1 MPATPTLEHEQA
13 LWADASL
20 VIGMDEVGRG
30 ALAGP
35 VSVGALALRHDCGDW
50 PEHLRDSK
58 TMTPL
63 RRAATAP
70 LVREWGA
77 SAVGHAS
84 NEEIDR
90 LGIQVALG
98 LAGRRALL
106 ALHAAGLDVA
116 SAAILLDGIHDWL
129 APALR
134 RPIRTT
140 LRAKADRDCASVSG
154 AALVA
159 KVERD
164 GRMVEAD
171 AVHPGYSWA
180 SNKGYG
186 SATHLAAIAELGP
199 SLLHRRTWLH
209 SIVQPAAEA
218 EPEAAAS
225 PAAGAEPAPTGRAAA
240 VVPTHPPA

>member
-1 MPATPTLEHEQA
+1 MPATPTLEVERS
-13 LWADASL
+13 LWARTPL

-35 VSVGALALRHDCGDW
+35 VSVGALALHPECGDW

-58 TMTPL
+58 TMTEL
-63 RRAATAP
+63 RRTATAP
-70 LVREWGA
+70 LVREWGVG
-77 SAVGHAS
+77 AVGHAT
-84 NEEIDR
+84 NDEIDS

-98 LAGRRALL
+98 LAGRRALVG
-106 ALHAAGLDVA
+106 LHAAGIDVP
-116 SAAILLDGIHDWL
+116 AATILLDGTHDWL

-134 RPIRTT
+134 RPVRTV

-164 GRMVEAD
+164 GRMIEWD
-171 AVHPGYSWA
+171 DVHPGYGWT

-186 SATHLAAIAELGP
+186 SSTHMAAIAELGP
-199 SLLHRRTWLH
+199 SALHRRSWLH
-209 SIVQPAAEA
+209 
-218 EPEAAAS
+218 
-225 PAAGAEPAPTGRAAA
+225 
-240 VVPTHPPA
+240 

>member
-35 VSVGALALRHDCGDW
+35 VSVGALALAADCGAW

-63 RRAATAP
+63 RRASTAP
-70 LVREWGA
+70 LVREWGV

-84 NEEIDR
+84 NDEIDR

-98 LAGRRALL
+98 LAGRRALV
-106 ALHAAGLDVA
+106 ALHAIGIDVPA
-116 SAAILLDGIHDWL
+116 AAILLDGTHDWL

-134 RPIRTT
+134 APLRTT

-159 KVERD
+159 KVDRD
-164 GRMVEAD
+164 ERMVGAD
-171 AVHPGYSWA
+171 TVHPGYGWA

-186 SATHLAAIAELGP
+186 SAAHMAAIVELGP
-199 SLLHRRTWLH
+199 SALHRRTWLRET
-209 SIVQPAAEA
+209 VQ
-218 EPEAAAS
+218 
-225 PAAGAEPAPTGRAAA
+225 T
-240 VVPTHPPA
+240 

>member
-1 MPATPTLEHEQA
+1 MPVTPTLVVEQS
-13 LWADASL
+13 LWADARV

-35 VSVGALALRHDCGDW
+35 VSVGALALSDDCGEW

-58 TMTPL
+58 TMTEL
-63 RRAATAP
+63 RRTATAP
-70 LVREWGA
+70 LVRAWGV

-84 NEEIDR
+84 NDEIDR
-90 LGIQVALG
+90 LGIQIALG
-98 LAGRRALL
+98 LAGRRALVG
-106 ALHAAGLDVA
+106 LHAAGIDVPT
-116 SAAILLDGIHDWL
+116 AAILLDGTHDWL

-134 RPIRTT
+134 APVRTV

-164 GRMVEAD
+164 GRMVEAEL
-171 AVHPGYSWA
+171 VHPGYGWA

-186 SATHLAAIAELGP
+186 SAAHMAAIAELGP
-199 SLLHRRTWLH
+199 TVLHRRTWLR
-209 SIVQPAAEA
+209 EA
-218 EPEAAAS
+218 PQL
-225 PAAGAEPAPTGRAAA
+225 
-240 VVPTHPPA
+240 

>member
-1 MPATPTLEHEQA
+1 MAVSPKLEVEQG
-13 LWADASL
+13 LWAHAPC

-35 VSVGALALRHDCGDW
+35 VSVGALALGADCGPW

-70 LVREWGA
+70 HVRAWGV

-90 LGIQVALG
+90 LGLTVALG
-98 LAGRRALL
+98 LAGRRALVG
-106 ALHAAGLDVA
+106 LHAAGIDVP
-116 SAAILLDGIHDWL
+116 SSAILLDGTFDWL

-134 RPIRTT
+134 APLRTT

-164 GRMVEAD
+164 DRMVEAD
-171 AVHPGYSWA
+171 AQHPGYGWA

-186 SATHLAAIAELGP
+186 SAAHMSAIATLGP
-199 SLLHRRTWLH
+199 SALHRQTWLH
-209 SIVQPAAEA
+209 
-218 EPEAAAS
+218 
-225 PAAGAEPAPTGRAAA
+225 
-240 VVPTHPPA
+240 

>member
-1 MPATPTLEHEQA
+1 MMVVPTLEVERE
-13 LWADASL
+13 LWADAPL

-35 VSVGALALRHDCGDW
+35 VSVGALALGADCAPV

-58 TMTPL
+58 TMTVL
-63 RRAATAP
+63 RRGSTAP
-70 LVREWGA
+70 LVRSWGV

-84 NEEIDR
+84 NDEIDR
-90 LGIQVALG
+90 YGVQVALG
-98 LAGRRALL
+98 LAGRRALV
-106 ALHAAGLDVA
+106 ALHALGVRVP
-116 SAAILLDGIHDWL
+116 SAAVLLDGTHDWL

-134 RPIRTT
+134 TPIRTV

-164 GRMVEAD
+164 ERMVEAGL
-171 AVHPGYSWA
+171 VHQGYGWQ

-186 SATHLAAIAELGP
+186 SAEHLAAIAHLGP
-199 SLLHRRTWLH
+199 TALHRRTWLH
-209 SIVQPAAEA
+209 
-218 EPEAAAS
+218 
-225 PAAGAEPAPTGRAAA
+225 G
-240 VVPTHPPA
+240 

>member
-1 MPATPTLEHEQA
+1 MPVTPTLELERH

-35 VSVGALALRHDCGDW
+35 VSVGALALRADCGAW

-58 TMTPL
+58 TMTP
-63 RRAATAP
+63 RRRTATEP
-70 LVREWGA
+70 LVRAWGV

-84 NEEIDR
+84 NDEIDR

-98 LAGRRALL
+98 IAGRRALVG
-106 ALHAAGLDVA
+106 LHTAGIEVPAAV
-116 SAAILLDGIHDWL
+116 ILLDGTHDWL

-134 RPIRTT
+134 APIRTT

-164 GRMVEAD
+164 GWMVEAD
-171 AVHPGYSWA
+171 TAHPGYGWA

-186 SATHLAAIAELGP
+186 SATHMTAIAELGP
-199 SLLHRRTWLH
+199 TMLHRRTWLR
-209 SIVQPAAEA
+209 
-218 EPEAAAS
+218 
-225 PAAGAEPAPTGRAAA
+225 EPAQT
-240 VVPTHPPA
+240 

>member
-1 MPATPTLEHEQA
+1 MPELPTLEVERD
-13 LWADASL
+13 LWARTPL

-35 VSVGALALRHDCGDW
+35 VSVGALALRPDCGEW

-58 TMTPL
+58 TMTEP
-63 RRAATAP
+63 RRVATAP
-70 LVREWGA
+70 LVRSWGV
-77 SAVGHAS
+77 SAVGHAT
-84 NEEIDR
+84 NDEIDA

-98 LAGRRALL
+98 LAGRRALVG
-106 ALHAAGLDVA
+106 LHEAGVDVPA
-116 SAAILLDGIHDWL
+116 AAILLDGIHDWL

-134 RPIRTT
+134 RPVRTV

-164 GRMVEAD
+164 SRMIEWD
-171 AVHPGYSWA
+171 GVHPGYGWT

-199 SLLHRRTWLH
+199 SVLHRRSWLH
-209 SIVQPAAEA
+209 
-218 EPEAAAS
+218 
-225 PAAGAEPAPTGRAAA
+225 
-240 VVPTHPPA
+240 

>member
-1 MPATPTLEHEQA
+1 MAALPRLEVEQG
-13 LWADASL
+13 LWADADV

-35 VSVGALALRHDCGDW
+35 VSVGALAIGADCGAW

-63 RRAATAP
+63 RRASTAP
-70 LVREWGA
+70 LVREWGV
-77 SAVGHAS
+77 SAVGHAT
-84 NEEIDR
+84 NDEIDR
-90 LGIQVALG
+90 FGIMVALG
-98 LAGRRALL
+98 LAGRRALVG
-106 ALHAAGLDVA
+106 LHRAGIDVPA
-116 SAAILLDGIHDWL
+116 AAILLDGTFDWL

-134 RPIRTT
+134 APLRTT

-164 GRMVEAD
+164 DRMVEAD
-171 AVHPGYSWA
+171 VVHPGYSWA

-186 SATHLAAIAELGP
+186 SAEHMAAIAELGP
-199 SLLHRRTWLH
+199 SLLHRRSWL
-209 SIVQPAAEA
+209 
-218 EPEAAAS
+218 
-225 PAAGAEPAPTGRAAA
+225 R
-240 VVPTHPPA
+240 

>member
-1 MPATPTLEHEQA
+1 MPVTPTLEVEQE
-13 LWADASL
+13 LWSDASL

-35 VSVGALALRHDCGDW
+35 VSVGALALASDCGAW

-70 LVREWGA
+70 LVRSWGV
-77 SAVGHAS
+77 SAVGHAT
-84 NEEIDR
+84 NDEIDR
-90 LGIQVALG
+90 LGIQVSLG
-98 LAGRRALL
+98 LAGRRALVG
-106 ALHAAGLDVA
+106 LHAAGIDVP
-116 SAAILLDGIHDWL
+116 AATILLDGTHDWL

-134 RPIRTT
+134 APVRTR

-171 AVHPGYSWA
+171 AVHAGYGWA

-186 SATHLAAIAELGP
+186 SAEHLAAIAELGP
-199 SLLHRRTWLH
+199 SALHRHTWLH
-209 SIVQPAAEA
+209 
-218 EPEAAAS
+218 
-225 PAAGAEPAPTGRAAA
+225 
-240 VVPTHPPA
+240 

>member
-1 MPATPTLEHEQA
+1 MEELTISPTRPATA
-13 LWADASL
+13 
-20 VIGMDEVGRG
+20 
-30 ALAGP
+30 
-35 VSVGALALRHDCGDW
+35 
-50 PEHLRDSK
+50 
-58 TMTPL
+58 
-63 RRAATAP
+63 
-70 LVREWGA
+70 
-77 SAVGHAS
+77 
-84 NEEIDR
+84 
-90 LGIQVALG
+90 
-98 LAGRRALL
+98 
-106 ALHAAGLDVA
+106 
-116 SAAILLDGIHDWL
+116 
-129 APALR
+129 
-134 RPIRTT
+134 IRTT

-225 PAAGAEPAPTGRAAA
+225 PAAGAEPVPTGRAAA

>member
-1 MPATPTLEHEQA
+1 MPATPTLEVEQA
-13 LWADASL
+13 LWADASQ

-35 VSVGALALRHDCGDW
+35 VSVGALALRTGCGAW

-63 RRAATAP
+63 RRASTAP
-70 LVREWGA
+70 LVREWGV

-84 NEEIDR
+84 NDEIDR
-90 LGIQVALG
+90 FGITVALG
-98 LAGRRALL
+98 LAGRRALV
-106 ALHAAGLDVA
+106 ALHAAGIDVLG
-116 SAAILLDGIHDWL
+116 SAILLDGTFDWL

-134 RPIRTT
+134 APVRTV

-171 AVHPGYSWA
+171 EVHAGYGWA

-186 SATHLAAIAELGP
+186 SAAHMAAISELGP
-199 SLLHRRTWLH
+199 TPLHRRTWL
-209 SIVQPAAEA
+209 
-218 EPEAAAS
+218 
-225 PAAGAEPAPTGRAAA
+225 RAA
-240 VVPTHPPA
+240 

>member
-1 MPATPTLEHEQA
+1 MPTLPKLEVEQA
-13 LWADASL
+13 LWAEVAC

-35 VSVGALALRHDCGDW
+35 VSVGALALDADCGPW

-70 LVREWGA
+70 QVREWGV

-84 NEEIDR
+84 NEEIDT
-90 LGIQVALG
+90 LGLTVALG
-98 LAGRRALL
+98 LAGRRALVG
-106 ALHAAGLDVA
+106 LHAAGVDVPA
-116 SAAILLDGIHDWL
+116 AAILLDGTFDWL

-134 RPIRTT
+134 APLRTT

-164 GRMVEAD
+164 ERMVEAD
-171 AVHPGYSWA
+171 ERHPGYGWA

-186 SATHLAAIAELGP
+186 SAAHMSAIATLGP
-199 SLLHRRTWLH
+199 SVLHRRTWLH
-209 SIVQPAAEA
+209 
-218 EPEAAAS
+218 
-225 PAAGAEPAPTGRAAA
+225 
-240 VVPTHPPA
+240 

>member
-1 MPATPTLEHEQA
+1 MPTAPTLELERE

-35 VSVGALALRHDCGDW
+35 VSVGALALERGCGPA

-58 TMTPL
+58 TMTVL

-70 LVREWGA
+70 LVRAWGI

-84 NEEIDR
+84 NEEIDA

-98 LAGRRALL
+98 LAGRRALV
-106 ALHAAGLDVA
+106 ALHALGIDVPR
-116 SAAILLDGIHDWL
+116 AAILLDGTHDWL

-134 RPIRTT
+134 SPVRAI

-171 AVHPGYSWA
+171 ASHPGYGWA

-186 SATHLAAIAELGP
+186 SAAHLSAIAELGP
-199 SLLHRRTWLH
+199 SILHRTSWL
-209 SIVQPAAEA
+209 
-218 EPEAAAS
+218 
-225 PAAGAEPAPTGRAAA
+225 R
-240 VVPTHPPA
+240 

>member
-1 MPATPTLEHEQA
+1 MPATPTLEVERA
-13 LWADASL
+13 LWADAPH

-35 VSVGALALRHDCGDW
+35 VSVGALALRTDCGAW

-63 RRAATAP
+63 RRASTAP
-70 LVREWGA
+70 LVREWGV

-84 NEEIDR
+84 NDEIDR
-90 LGIQVALG
+90 FGIMVALG
-98 LAGRRALL
+98 LAGRRALVG
-106 ALHAAGLDVA
+106 LHAAGIDVPT
-116 SAAILLDGIHDWL
+116 SAILLDGTFDWL

-134 RPIRTT
+134 TPVRTV

-171 AVHPGYSWA
+171 GVHAGYGWA

-186 SATHLAAIAELGP
+186 SAAHMSAISELGP
-199 SLLHRRTWLH
+199 TPLHRRTWLH
-209 SIVQPAAEA
+209 AA
-218 EPEAAAS
+218 
-225 PAAGAEPAPTGRAAA
+225 
-240 VVPTHPPA
+240 

>member
-1 MPATPTLEHEQA
+1 MVAVPTLEAEQA
-13 LWADASL
+13 LWADASH

-35 VSVGALALRHDCGDW
+35 VSVGALALRADCGAQ

-58 TMTPL
+58 TMTAL
-63 RRAATAP
+63 RRTATAP
-70 LVREWGA
+70 LVREWGV

-84 NEEIDR
+84 NDEIDR
-90 LGIQVALG
+90 YGIQVALG
-98 LAGRRALL
+98 LAGRRALV
-106 ALHAAGLDVA
+106 ALHAAGIDVPR
-116 SAAILLDGIHDWL
+116 SAILLDGTHDWL

-134 RPIRTT
+134 APVRTI

-164 GRMVEAD
+164 ARMVAAD
-171 AVHPGYSWA
+171 GDHPGYAWH

-186 SATHLAAIAELGP
+186 SAAHLAAIAELGP
-199 SLLHRRTWLH
+199 TALHRRTWL
-209 SIVQPAAEA
+209 
-218 EPEAAAS
+218 
-225 PAAGAEPAPTGRAAA
+225 R
-240 VVPTHPPA
+240 

>member
-1 MPATPTLEHEQA
+1 MPIVPTLDLERS

-20 VIGMDEVGRG
+20 VVGMDEVGRG

-35 VSVGALALRHDCGDW
+35 VSVGALALGPDCGAA

-58 TMTPL
+58 TMTVL
-63 RRAATAP
+63 RRASTAP
-70 LVREWGA
+70 LVREWGI

-84 NEEIDR
+84 NEEID
-90 LGIQVALG
+90 LHGIQVALG
-98 LAGRRALL
+98 LAGRRALV
-106 ALHAAGLDVA
+106 ALHEAGVDVPG
-116 SAAILLDGIHDWL
+116 AAILLDGTHDWL

-134 RPIRTT
+134 TPLRTV

-164 GRMVEAD
+164 GLMVAAD
-171 AVHPGYSWA
+171 ETHPGYAWA

-186 SATHLAAIAELGP
+186 SAAHLAAIAALGP
-199 SLLHRRTWLH
+199 SPLHRRTWLH
-209 SIVQPAAEA
+209 G
-218 EPEAAAS
+218 
-225 PAAGAEPAPTGRAAA
+225 AAGSAQ
-240 VVPTHPPA
+240 

>member
-1 MPATPTLEHEQA
+1 MTVVSPTLDHERE
-13 LWADASL
+13 LWAEAPV

-35 VSVGALALRHDCGDW
+35 VSVGALALRDGCGPH

-58 TMTPL
+58 AMTAL
-63 RRAATAP
+63 RRTATAP
-70 LVREWGA
+70 LVREWGV

-84 NEEIDR
+84 NDEIDR
-90 LGIQVALG
+90 FGIQVALG
-98 LAGRRALL
+98 LAGRRALV
-106 ALHAAGLDVA
+106 ALHALGVHVP
-116 SAAILLDGIHDWL
+116 SAAILLDGTHDWL

-134 RPIRTT
+134 VPVRTV

-164 GRMVEAD
+164 ERMVEAD
-171 AVHPGYSWA
+171 AVHAGYAWA

-186 SATHLAAIAELGP
+186 SAEHLAAIAELGP
-199 SLLHRRTWLH
+199 TALHRRTWLR
-209 SIVQPAAEA
+209 SLQRPTADASMPAATGLV
-218 EPEAAAS
+218 
-225 PAAGAEPAPTGRAAA
+225 PAAG
-240 VVPTHPPA
+240 

>member
-1 MPATPTLEHEQA
+1 MAVSPTLEVEQE
-13 LWADASL
+13 LWTDAST

-35 VSVGALALRHDCGDW
+35 VSVGALALRRGCGEW

-63 RRAATAP
+63 RRTATAP
-70 LVREWGA
+70 LVREWGV

-84 NEEIDR
+84 NAEIDR
-90 LGIQVALG
+90 FGIQIALG
-98 LAGRRALL
+98 LAGRRALV
-106 ALHAAGLDVA
+106 ALHAIGIDVRG
-116 SAAILLDGIHDWL
+116 AAILLDGTHDWL

-134 RPIRTT
+134 APVRTM

-164 GRMVEAD
+164 GHMVEAHD
-171 AVHPGYSWA
+171 DHPGYEWA

-186 SATHLAAIAELGP
+186 SAAHLSAIAELGP
-199 SLLHRRTWLH
+199 SALHRRTWLH
-209 SIVQPAAEA
+209 
-218 EPEAAAS
+218 
-225 PAAGAEPAPTGRAAA
+225 GA
-240 VVPTHPPA
+240 VPPA

>member
-1 MPATPTLEHEQA
+1 MAAVPTLEIERG

-35 VSVGALALRHDCGDW
+35 VSVGA
-50 PEHLRDSK
+50 
-58 TMTPL
+58 
-63 RRAATAP
+63 
-70 LVREWGA
+70 
-77 SAVGHAS
+77 
-84 NEEIDR
+84 
-90 LGIQVALG
+90 
-98 LAGRRALL
+98 L

-140 LRAKADRDCASVSG
+140 LRATADRDCASVSG

-209 SIVQPAAEA
+209 SILQPAAEA
-218 EPEAAAS
+218 EPV
-225 PAAGAEPAPTGRAAA
+225 PTGRAAA

>member
-1 MPATPTLEHEQA
+1 MPALPTLEVERT
-13 LWADASL
+13 LWTETPL

-35 VSVGALALRHDCGDW
+35 VSVGALALQADCGDW

-58 TMTPL
+58 TMTEP

-70 LVREWGA
+70 LVRTWGV
-77 SAVGHAS
+77 SAVGHAT
-84 NEEIDR
+84 NDEIDE

-98 LAGRRALL
+98 LAGRRALV
-106 ALHAAGLDVA
+106 ALHEAGVDVPA
-116 SAAILLDGIHDWL
+116 AAILLDGIHDWL

-134 RPIRTT
+134 RPVRTI

-164 GRMVEAD
+164 GRMIEWD
-171 AVHPGYSWA
+171 DVHPGYGWV

-186 SATHLAAIAELGP
+186 SAAHMAAIAELGP
-199 SLLHRRTWLH
+199 SALHRRSWLH
-209 SIVQPAAEA
+209 APGAAPVEA
-218 EPEAAAS
+218 
-225 PAAGAEPAPTGRAAA
+225 
-240 VVPTHPPA
+240 

>member
-1 MPATPTLEHEQA
+1 MPVLPTLEVERG
-13 LWADASL
+13 LWADASI

-35 VSVGALALRHDCGDW
+35 VSVGALALVADCGEW
-50 PEHLRDSK
+50 PQHLRDSK

-63 RRAATAP
+63 RRTATAP
-70 LVREWGA
+70 LVREWGV

-84 NEEIDR
+84 NDEIDS

-98 LAGRRALL
+98 LAGRRALVG
-106 ALHAAGLDVA
+106 LHEAGVDVPA
-116 SAAILLDGIHDWL
+116 AAILLDGIHDWL

-134 RPIRTT
+134 RPVRTV

-164 GRMVEAD
+164 AHMVEVD
-171 AVHPGYSWA
+171 AGHPGYGWA

-186 SATHLAAIAELGP
+186 SAAHLAAIVELGP
-199 SLLHRRTWLH
+199 TALHRHTWLH
-209 SIVQPAAEA
+209 GIVP
-218 EPEAAAS
+218 
-225 PAAGAEPAPTGRAAA
+225 AGAIG
-240 VVPTHPPA
+240 

>member
-1 MPATPTLEHEQA
+1 MPATPTLDHEQT
-13 LWADASL
+13 LWADAPC

-35 VSVGALALRHDCGDW
+35 VSVGALALAADCGEW
-50 PEHLRDSK
+50 PQHLRDSK

-63 RRAATAP
+63 RRASTAP
-70 LVREWGA
+70 LVREWGV

-84 NEEIDR
+84 NDEIDT
-90 LGIQVALG
+90 LGLTVALG
-98 LAGRRALL
+98 LAGRRALVG
-106 ALHAAGLDVA
+106 LHTAGVDVRA
-116 SAAILLDGIHDWL
+116 AAILLDGTFDWL

-134 RPIRTT
+134 APVRTT

-164 GRMVEAD
+164 EQMVEAD
-171 AVHPGYSWA
+171 AQHPGYGWA

-186 SATHLAAIAELGP
+186 SAAHMAAIAALGATA
-199 SLLHRRTWLH
+199 LHRRTWL
-209 SIVQPAAEA
+209 
-218 EPEAAAS
+218 
-225 PAAGAEPAPTGRAAA
+225 R
-240 VVPTHPPA
+240 

>member
-1 MPATPTLEHEQA
+1 MPVLPTLDVERE
-13 LWADASL
+13 LWADAGL

-35 VSVGALALRHDCGDW
+35 VSVGALALGSGCGAW

-63 RRAATAP
+63 RRASTAP
-70 LVREWGA
+70 RVREWGV

-90 LGIQVALG
+90 LGIMVALG
-98 LAGRRALL
+98 LAGRRALVG
-106 ALHAAGLDVA
+106 LHAAGIDVP
-116 SAAILLDGIHDWL
+116 AAVILLDGTFDWL

-134 RPIRTT
+134 SPLRTT

-154 AALVA
+154 AALIA

-164 GRMVEAD
+164 EGMVEAD
-171 AVHPGYSWA
+171 ARHPGYGWA

-186 SATHLAAIAELGP
+186 SAAHMSAIAELGP
-199 SLLHRRTWLH
+199 TVLHRQSWLH
-209 SIVQPAAEA
+209 GTVQ
-218 EPEAAAS
+218 
-225 PAAGAEPAPTGRAAA
+225 T
-240 VVPTHPPA
+240 

>member
-1 MPATPTLEHEQA
+1 MPALPSLEHERE

-35 VSVGALALRHDCGDW
+35 VSVGALALQHDCGEW
-50 PEHLRDSK
+50 PVHLRDSK

-63 RRAATAP
+63 RRTATAP
-70 LVREWGA
+70 LVREWGI

-84 NEEIDR
+84 NDEIDR

-98 LAGRRALL
+98 LAGRRALV
-106 ALHAAGLDVA
+106 ALHQAGVDVA
-116 SAAILLDGIHDWL
+116 RSAILLDGIHDWL

-134 RPIRTT
+134 APIRTT

-164 GRMVEAD
+164 ERMVDAD

-186 SATHLAAIAELGP
+186 SAAHLTAIAELGP
-199 SLLHRRTWLH
+199 TLLHRRTWL
-209 SIVQPAAEA
+209 
-218 EPEAAAS
+218 
-225 PAAGAEPAPTGRAAA
+225 R
-240 VVPTHPPA
+240 

>member
-1 MPATPTLEHEQA
+1 MPAVPTLELERE

-35 VSVGALALRHDCGDW
+35 VSVGALALGADCGPT

-58 TMTPL
+58 TMTVL
-63 RRAATAP
+63 RRTATAP
-70 LVREWGA
+70 LVRSWGV
-77 SAVGHAS
+77 SAVGHAT

-98 LAGRRALL
+98 LAGRRALVG
-106 ALHAAGLDVA
+106 LHEAGIDVPR
-116 SAAILLDGIHDWL
+116 AAILLDGTHDWL

-134 RPIRTT
+134 APVRTI

-171 AVHPGYSWA
+171 GVHPGYGWH

-186 SATHLAAIAELGP
+186 SAAHLSAIAELGP
-199 SLLHRRTWLH
+199 SALHRRTWLH
-209 SIVQPAAEA
+209 
-218 EPEAAAS
+218 
-225 PAAGAEPAPTGRAAA
+225 
-240 VVPTHPPA
+240 

>member
-1 MPATPTLEHEQA
+1 MPVTPTLELEQT

-20 VIGMDEVGRG
+20 VIGIDEVGRG

-35 VSVGALALRHDCGDW
+35 VSVGALALRPDCGAW

-58 TMTPL
+58 SMTAL
-63 RRAATAP
+63 RRASTAP
-70 LVREWGA
+70 LVRDWGV

-84 NEEIDR
+84 NDEIDR
-90 LGIQVALG
+90 FGITVALG
-98 LAGRRALL
+98 LAGRRALVG
-106 ALHAAGLDVA
+106 LHAAGIDVPA
-116 SAAILLDGIHDWL
+116 AAILLDGTFDWL

-134 RPIRTT
+134 SPLRTV

-164 GRMVEAD
+164 GHMVDAD
-171 AVHPGYSWA
+171 AAHPEYGWA

-186 SATHLAAIAELGP
+186 SAAHMAAIAELGP
-199 SLLHRRTWLH
+199 TPLHRRTWLH
-209 SIVQPAAEA
+209 GE
-218 EPEAAAS
+218 
-225 PAAGAEPAPTGRAAA
+225 R
-240 VVPTHPPA
+240 